1 MNEVL
6 IYLVNF
12 SAGSSYHKK
21 KMIAQ
26 QVYVGDVYCGD
37 VTYGDGIGVYEIDC
51 GGAVGRTISVK
62 QPYNILTL
70 CEVQAFGEPSD
81 EVPLRNV
88 ADGELLLF
96 HYTFNR
102 MVTKMELCTTRP
114 RAQ

>member
-1 MNEVL
+1 MIVL
-6 IYLVNF
+6 PV
-12 SAGSSYHKK
+12 SD
-21 KMIAQ
+21 
-26 QVYVGDVYCGD
+26 GDVYCGD